1 MHFTSPQNFLYPI
14 IVNKFHD
21 FPPFDSDTDHS
32 LRTFIKNNVYISQHF
47 ISFFLDDDKT
57 TPNNDFL
64 DTNPFFPNSI
74 NFSKL
79 SSSNDND
86 EIINILNEIDSNS
99 IDEIDSKRLLYI
111 DLLQEKS
118 IEEKTKKDQ
127 KPIFKIIKLVK
138 LSERKKVKLSGERYM
153 EKDNILI
160 KIGRNFF
167 NIYLV
172 GKITKIIQELGSKL
186 YFEKFPRNF
195 ILNAVKKKNKKNI
208 WKMKLIEIFVDEEL
222 YTKEDK
228 VHFTR
233 NKEVIK
239 KLKSEK
245 YKKIL
250 EDTEFN
256 IILNMKISDVYNE
269 YLNSDEYEIKIKS
282 FKNYGHVYID
292 KFQQIAR
299 NLIKNFKN

>member
-1 MHFTSPQNFLYPI
+1 MHFTSPQNFSYPI

-32 LRTFIKNNVYISQHF
+32 LRTFIKNNIYISQHF

-64 DTNPFFPNSI
+64 HTNPFFPNSI

-79 SSSNDND
+79 SSSNEND

-118 IEEKTKKDQ
+118 IEEKAKKDQ

-172 GKITKIIQELGSKL
+172 GKITKIIKELGSIL
-186 YFEKFPRNF
+186 YFGKFPRNF

-282 FKNYGHVYID
+282 FNKYGNVYID

-299 NLIKNFKN
+299 NLIKNFNN

>member
-1 MHFTSPQNFLYPI
+1 MHFTSPQNFPYPI

-32 LRTFIKNNVYISQHF
+32 LRTFTKNNVYISQHF

-64 DTNPFFPNSI
+64 HTNPFFPNSI

-186 YFEKFPRNF
+186 YFDKFPRNF

-239 KLKSEK
+239 RLKSEK
-245 YKKIL
+245 YKKIW
-250 EDTEFN
+250 EDSEFN

-282 FKNYGHVYID
+282 FNKYGNVYID

-299 NLIKNFKN
+299 NLIKNFNN

>member
-1 MHFTSPQNFLYPI
+1 MHFTSPQNFPYPI

-32 LRTFIKNNVYISQHF
+32 LITFIKNNVYIPQHF
-47 ISFFLDDDKT
+47 ISFFLDDDKI

-64 DTNPFFPNSI
+64 HTNPFFPNSI

-99 IDEIDSKRLLYI
+99 IDEIDSKRLFYI
-111 DLLQEKS
+111 DFSQEKS

-172 GKITKIIQELGSKL
+172 GKITKIIKELGSKL
-186 YFEKFPRNF
+186 YFDKFPRNF

-239 KLKSEK
+239 RLKSEK

-250 EDTEFN
+250 EDSEFN

-282 FKNYGHVYID
+282 FNKYGNVYID

-299 NLIKNFKN
+299 NLIKNFNN

>member
-1 MHFTSPQNFLYPI
+1 MHFTSPQNFPYPI

-21 FPPFDSDTDHS
+21 FSPFDSDTDHS
-32 LRTFIKNNVYISQHF
+32 LRTFIKNNAYIPQHF
-47 ISFFLDDDKT
+47 ASFFLDDDKT

-64 DTNPFFPNSI
+64 HTNPFFPNSI

-172 GKITKIIQELGSKL
+172 GKITKIIKELGSKL
-186 YFEKFPRNF
+186 YFDKFPRNF

-239 KLKSEK
+239 RLKSEK

-250 EDTEFN
+250 EDSEFN

-282 FKNYGHVYID
+282 FIKYGNVYFD

-299 NLIKNFKN
+299 NLIKNFNN

>member
-1 MHFTSPQNFLYPI
+1 M
-14 IVNKFHD
+14 
-21 FPPFDSDTDHS
+21 
-32 LRTFIKNNVYISQHF
+32 
-47 ISFFLDDDKT
+47 DDDKT
-57 TPNNDFL
+57 TTNNDFL
-64 DTNPFFPNSI
+64 HTNPFFPNSI

-79 SSSNDND
+79 SSSNEND

-111 DLLQEKS
+111 DLLQEKN

-172 GKITKIIQELGSKL
+172 GKITKIIKELGSKL
-186 YFEKFPRNF
+186 YFDKFPRNF

-239 KLKSEK
+239 RLKSEK

-250 EDTEFN
+250 EDSEFN

-282 FKNYGHVYID
+282 FKKYGNVYID

-299 NLIKNFKN
+299 NLIKNFNN

>member
-1 MHFTSPQNFLYPI
+1 MHFTSPQNFSYPI

-21 FPPFDSDTDHS
+21 FPPFDSDTYHS

-64 DTNPFFPNSI
+64 HTNPFFPNSI

-99 IDEIDSKRLLYI
+99 IDEIDSKRLFYI
-111 DLLQEKS
+111 DFSQEKS

-172 GKITKIIQELGSKL
+172 GKITKIIKELGSKL
-186 YFEKFPRNF
+186 YFDKFPRNF

-239 KLKSEK
+239 RLKSEK

-250 EDTEFN
+250 
-256 IILNMKISDVYNE
+256 KI
-269 YLNSDEYEIKIKS
+269 
-282 FKNYGHVYID
+282 
-292 KFQQIAR
+292 Q
-299 NLIKNFKN
+299 NLI